1 MKTFFFLLAIMTLSM
16 ASQAFA
22 QSKATLDLFKG
33 IEKNNLNLVKSALK
47 NKGNPNGFNHNDLP
61 TTTVFL
67 KAVSLGRLEIVK
79 HLLIHG
85 ADINQQ
91 MPMNLVSY
99 KYTGLMLAV
108 KNKDTAIVK
117 LLISRGAD
125 VNSESTAGRT
135 ALHIGALNNSV
146 EEVKLLLDVPGINVN
161 ARPSL
166 CALWVAARQNNI
178 AVERLLLSSSQRSSD
193 PCLERAIEVAELNR
207 NEESVKILVKERDKR
222 EEEKRT
228 IQKI

>member
-1 MKTFFFLLAIMTLSM
+1 MKTFFLLFAIITLSM

-33 IEKNNLNLVKSALK
+33 IEKNNLNLVKSAIK
-47 NKGNPNGFNHNDLP
+47 NKGNPNGFNQNDVP

-67 KAVSLGRLEIVK
+67 KAVSLGRLEVVK
-79 HLLIHG
+79 YLLDNG

-108 KNKDTAIVK
+108 RNKDTAIVK
-117 LLISRGAD
+117 LLINRGAD
-125 VNSESTAGRT
+125 VNSESAARRT

-146 EEVKLLLDVPGINVN
+146 EEVKLLLNVPGINVN

-166 CALWVAARQNNI
+166 CALWVAARQNHI
-178 AVERLLLSSSQRSSD
+178 AIVRLLLSSSQRSSD
-193 PCLERAIEVAELNR
+193 PCLDRAIEAAEFNR
-207 NEESVKILVKERDKR
+207 HEDSIKILVQERDKR

>member
-1 MKTFFFLLAIMTLSM
+1 MKTFFFLFAIASLSI

-33 IEKNNLNLVKSALK
+33 IEKNNINIVKTALK
-47 NKGNPNGFNHNDLP
+47 NKGNPNGFNHDDVP

-67 KAVSLGRLEIVK
+67 KAVNQGRLEIVK
-79 HLLIHG
+79 LLLDSG

-108 KNKDTAIVK
+108 KNQNTEIVK
-117 LLISRGAD
+117 LLLSRGAD
-125 VNSESTAGRT
+125 VNSESSVGRT
-135 ALHIGALNNSV
+135 ALHIGSLNNSV
-146 EEVKLLLDVPGINVN
+146 EEVKLLLETPGINVN
-161 ARPSL
+161 ARPSM
-166 CALWVAARQNNI
+166 CALFVAARQNHV
-178 AVERLLLSSSQRSSD
+178 AVQRLLLSSSKRSSD
-193 PCLERAIEVAELNR
+193 PCLEKAIEVAELNR
-207 NEESVKILVKERDKR
+207 HEDSVKILVKERDKR
-222 EEEKRT
+222 DEEKRA